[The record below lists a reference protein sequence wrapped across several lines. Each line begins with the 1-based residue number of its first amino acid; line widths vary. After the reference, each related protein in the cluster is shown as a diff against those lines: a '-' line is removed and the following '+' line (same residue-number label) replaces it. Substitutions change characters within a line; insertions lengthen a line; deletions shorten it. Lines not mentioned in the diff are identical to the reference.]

1 MDHYEA
7 IEPELC
13 EAISAMEPIC
23 KPVDDIET
31 LETEDPKDGDCPV
44 GDVNDSVTQETF
56 PPDSG
61 DTVGLRDDE
70 HTLSPTAKNGPA
82 TLGKRH
88 VANSRRVVDYQIDD
102 DNAQGPSK
110 STLTNSK
117 TKTPLSYM
125 PKLHVRTL

>member
-1 MDHYEA
+1 M
-7 IEPELC
+7 
-13 EAISAMEPIC
+13 
-23 KPVDDIET
+23 IET
-31 LETEDPKDGDCPV
+31 PETKDPKDGDCPV
-44 GDVNDSVTQETF
+44 GDVNDS
-56 PPDSG
+56 G
-61 DTVGLRDDE
+61 DTVGLRDNE
-70 HTLSPTAKNGPA
+70 HTFSATAKNGPE

-88 VANSRRVVDYQIDD
+88 VANSRHVVDYQIDD